1 MERVINLLKSCSF
14 LRLLRGR
21 RTKRAVLVIV
31 LCNIVVLVN
40 LFSVH
45 QRDVDKVFPYT
56 AADVSYPSIKFT
68 ANIDTSLVIATVD
81 EKFISV
87 GIPWRTLV
95 EWNFTLA
102 TEKQIT
108 ALTKAV
114 SPAYA
119 RIGGTAGDFVIFNDL
134 EKKAKHFRKE
144 TTFNINGKDLDR
156 INQIAEK
163 AGWQVLFTLS
173 LLRRSTNGSWD
184 PSNPLRIVK
193 YAADNGYKF
202 GWELGNGK

>member
-1 MERVINLLKSCSF
+1 MTLSCR
-14 LRLLRGR
+14 RLFRGR
-21 RTKRAVLVIV
+21 RTRSTVLVTV
-31 LCNIVVLVN
+31 LCTTFIVLVN
-40 LFSVH
+40 LLVH
-45 QRDVDKVFPYT
+45 QRDVEKVFPYK
-56 AADVSYPSIKFT
+56 AADVSYPRITFSV
-68 ANIDTSLVIATVD
+68 NITTSLIIATVD

-87 GIPWRTLV
+87 GIPWRTLIA
-95 EWNFTLA
+95 WSFSA
-102 TEKQIT
+102 TAEKKIS
-108 ALTKAV
+108 ALTKAL

-119 RIGGTAGDFVIFNDL
+119 RIGGTAGDFVLFSDL
-134 EKKAKHFRKE
+134 GRKPKRFVKQ

-163 AGWQVLFTLS
+163 AGWRVLFALS

-202 GWELGNGK
+202 AWELGNGK